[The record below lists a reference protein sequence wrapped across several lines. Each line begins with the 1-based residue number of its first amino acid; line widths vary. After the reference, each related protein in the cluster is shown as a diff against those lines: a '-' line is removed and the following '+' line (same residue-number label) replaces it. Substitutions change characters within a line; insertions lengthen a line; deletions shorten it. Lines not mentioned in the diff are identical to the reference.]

1 MDFNNTAILIGYPS
15 KAPVTHQKDD
25 KLFVAFGLATQ
36 ESYLDGQGAW
46 QKRKPVFHDILVS
59 GADLIETAQALST
72 KDRIKVTGQ
81 LFYQYVEA
89 KNAKGGDIKIK
100 KATKAAGKIE
110 PAPLPSKE

>member
-46 QKRKPVFHDILVS
+46 QKRKPVFHEILVS
-59 GADLIETAQALST
+59 SSDLIEKAQALTT
-72 KDRIKVTGQ
+72 KDRVKITGQ
-81 LFYQYVEA
+81 LFYQFVEA
-89 KNAKGGDIKIK
+89 KNTKGKDIKIK
-100 KATKAAGKIE
+100 KATVAAGKID
-110 PAPLPSKE
+110 PAPLPSKG